1 MSNLGPFSGPQQRVP
16 MPPQGEAIGRYATY
30 AEAQRAVDFLSDEQF
45 PVQNVT
51 IVGTGLM
58 MVERVTGRLTYGR
71 AAGAGAA
78 SGAWFGLLIGLMISV
93 FGSGGTPGLLVGLL
107 VGAGFGMLFG
117 VISYA
122 LTGGRRDFTS
132 ASQIVAGEYTVLCL
146 PQMAGQA
153 RQVLSKLPNG
163 LGRAPEGIWHQP
175 DQPAPWGPSAPGS
188 PRGQSSPGQSSPG
201 QSSPGQSSPGQ
212 SSQGQDRSQW
222 GAPWAGPSGPQRGS
236 HAAGGPGAYGP
247 PPQAGTGPATAPPP
261 PEGAEPAPV
270 EMDLSG
276 PTYAQKMEEQR
287 QQRRAAEQRAREE
300 QARAQDQPQGEA
312 HDR

>member
-1 MSNLGPFSGPQQRVP
+1 MAVCLGLVV
-16 MPPQGEAIGRYATY
+16 ALLVA
-30 AEAQRAVDFLSDEQF
+30 
-45 PVQNVT
+45 
-51 IVGTGLM
+51 VGTALSLGDYPLPLDQL
-58 MVERVTGRLTYGR
+58 VATLVGQGTTASNFIVLDLRLPRVLT
-71 AAGAGAA
+71 
-78 SGAWFGLLIGLMISV
+78 
-93 FGSGGTPGLLVGLL
+93 GLL

-163 LGRAPEGIWHQP
+163 LGRPQGAWQQP
-175 DQPAPWGPSAPGS
+175 QHPTPYGQPQDGPGAGQGPAQGTPAPPAES
-188 PRGQSSPGQSSPG
+188 
-201 QSSPGQSSPGQ
+201 
-212 SSQGQDRSQW
+212 SQW
-222 GAPWAGPSGPQRGS
+222 GAPWGSPSGSGPTGSGSSGSGSGS
-236 HAAGGPGAYGP
+236 HAAGGPQGSYGP

-261 PEGAEPAPV
+261 PAGVEPAPV

-276 PTYAQKMEEQR
+276 PTYAQKIEEQR

-300 QARAQDQPQGEA
+300 QGSGDQR
-312 HDR
+312 DR

>member
-16 MPPQGEAIGRYATY
+16 TPPQGEAIGNYATY

-51 IVGTGLM
+51 IVGTGLQ

-93 FGSGGTPGLLVGLL
+93 FGNGGTPGLLTGLL

-163 LGRAPEGIWHQP
+163 LGRPQGAWQQP
-175 DQPAPWGPSAPGS
+175 QHPTPYGQPQDGPAAGQGPAQGTPAPPAES
-188 PRGQSSPGQSSPG
+188 
-201 QSSPGQSSPGQ
+201 
-212 SSQGQDRSQW
+212 SQW
-222 GAPWAGPSGPQRGS
+222 GAPWGSPSGSGSTGSGSSGS
-236 HAAGGPGAYGP
+236 HAAGGPQGSYGP

-261 PEGAEPAPV
+261 PAGAEPAPV

-276 PTYAQKMEEQR
+276 PTYAQKIEEQR

-300 QARAQDQPQGEA
+300 QGSGDQR
-312 HDR
+312 DR

>member
-16 MPPQGEAIGRYATY
+16 TPPQGEAIGRYATY

-163 LGRAPEGIWHQP
+163 LGRAPEGTWQQP
-175 DQPAPWGPSAPGS
+175 DQPAPWGQPPAGPAAG
-188 PRGQSSPGQSSPG
+188 P
-201 QSSPGQSSPGQ
+201 

-222 GAPWAGPSGPQRGS
+222 GAPWAGPSGPQRPQGGS
-236 HAAGGPGAYGP
+236 HAAGGPSPYGP

-261 PEGAEPAPV
+261 PAGAEPAPV

-300 QARAQDQPQGEA
+300 SQGRAQEQPQGEP
-312 HDR
+312 HER